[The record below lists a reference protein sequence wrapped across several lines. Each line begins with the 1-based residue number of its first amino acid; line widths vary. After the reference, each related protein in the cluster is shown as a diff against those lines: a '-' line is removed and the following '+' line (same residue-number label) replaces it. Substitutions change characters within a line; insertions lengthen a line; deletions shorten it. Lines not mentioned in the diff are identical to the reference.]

1 MNYDILKKNF
11 EKHGF
16 HTVYFETGEEAA
28 SYIKEMVKG
37 KAVALGGSVTLQEIK
52 LNEALDGE
60 CALTW
65 HWLEPGAETLKKA
78 KQAEVYICSANGVSE
93 TGEIVNIDGT
103 GNRVSMTIYGPQKV
117 YYLVGRNKIS
127 PDMHSALMRAKNVAA
142 PKNALRLNRKTPVRR
157 MEGPLLRL

>member
-1 MNYDILKKNF
+1 MNYDVLKKNF

-16 HTVYFETGEEAA
+16 HTAYFETGEEAA

-52 LNEALDGE
+52 LNEVLDGE

-78 KQAEVYICSANGVSE
+78 AVLTGYPRQGRSSILTGPATVS
-93 TGEIVNIDGT
+93 
-103 GNRVSMTIYGPQKV
+103 P
-117 YYLVGRNKIS
+117 
-127 PDMHSALMRAKNVAA
+127 
-142 PKNALRLNRKTPVRR
+142 
-157 MEGPLLRL
+157 

>member
-16 HTVYFETGEEAA
+16 HTAYFETGEEAA

-37 KAVALGGSVTLQEIK
+37 KTVALGGSVTLQEIK

-78 KQAEVYICSANGVSE
+78 KQAEIYI
-93 TGEIVNIDGT
+93 
-103 GNRVSMTIYGPQKV
+103 
-117 YYLVGRNKIS
+117 
-127 PDMHSALMRAKNVAA
+127 
-142 PKNALRLNRKTPVRR
+142 
-157 MEGPLLRL
+157 